1 MKENRVH
8 QRCIAAG
15 LKYISKNEDF
25 DHVIIMDADGEDRP
39 EELTS
44 LFNKSKENPS
54 KTVTLNRKKRSEG
67 PWFKFLYE
75 IYCILINLFAMKKI
89 RFGNYSLLNSRHIN
103 KIYDNSIS
111 YQINQLKKKNDV
123 FLIAHS
129 YQTPDIVYGVA
140 DSVSDSYSLSKAAR
154 DAPQQTILFSS
165 VRFMAETA
173 KIVSPHKTVLH
184 PSPEAGCT
192 LSDSITAE
200 DVRELK
206 SRYPGVPVACYIN
219 TSAEVKAEVDV
230 CVTSSNYLRI
240 CEKLPGD
247 RLIFVPDQLMGK
259 HLAEYLAGRKEVI
272 NYDGECYVHATFTG
286 EKIRSWRERTAEQ
299 GIELQVLSH
308 PECDADVIAESDIVG
323 SSEVL
328 REEALRLG
336 SEGKS
341 DIMLITECGT
351 ADRVRAESENDL
363 NLIGTCVMCRY
374 MKMTQLEDILQALRD
389 PRPEQIIELNEEI
402 IQRAQRSLDEMFRLA
417 E

>member
-1 MKENRVH
+1 MQMPSVPLPRGYLTPKLYSEEEIQAEAERLQQVINQGTLWDIEACRT
-8 QRCIAAG
+8 IA
-15 LKYISKNEDF
+15 
-25 DHVIIMDADGEDRP
+25 P
-39 EELTS
+39 LT
-44 LFNKSKENPS
+44 LE
-54 KTVTLNRKKRSEG
+54 
-67 PWFKFLYE
+67 
-75 IYCILINLFAMKKI
+75 
-89 RFGNYSLLNSRHIN
+89 
-103 KIYDNSIS
+103 
-111 YQINQLKKKNDV
+111 INQLKREKDV

-154 DAPQQTILFSS
+154 DATQQTILFSS

-192 LSDSITAE
+192 LSDSITAH
-200 DVRELK
+200 DVRNLK
-206 SRYPGVPVACYIN
+206 ARYPGVPVACYIN

-247 RLIFVPDQLMGK
+247 RIIFVPDQLMGK
-259 HLAEYLAGRKEVI
+259 HLAEHLAGHKEVI
-272 NYDGECYVHATFTG
+272 NYHGECYVHATFTG
-286 EKIRSWRERTAEQ
+286 EKIRSWRERTSEQ

-308 PECDADVIAESDIVG
+308 PECDADVIAESDVVG

-351 ADRVRAESENDL
+351 ADRVRAESENEL

-389 PRPEQIIELNEEI
+389 PHPDQIVELDEEI
-402 IQRAQRSLDEMFRLA
+402 ILRAQHSLEEMFRLA

>member
-1 MKENRVH
+1 MTMQMPSVPLPPGYLTPKLYSEEEIQAEAERLQQVINQGTLWDIEACRT
-8 QRCIAAG
+8 IA
-15 LKYISKNEDF
+15 
-25 DHVIIMDADGEDRP
+25 P
-39 EELTS
+39 LT
-44 LFNKSKENPS
+44 LE
-54 KTVTLNRKKRSEG
+54 
-67 PWFKFLYE
+67 
-75 IYCILINLFAMKKI
+75 
-89 RFGNYSLLNSRHIN
+89 
-103 KIYDNSIS
+103 
-111 YQINQLKKKNDV
+111 INQLKREKDV

-154 DAPQQTILFSS
+154 DATQQTILFSS

-192 LSDSITAE
+192 LSDSITAQ
-200 DVRELK
+200 DVRNLK
-206 SRYPGVPVACYIN
+206 ARYPGVPVACYIN

-247 RLIFVPDQLMGK
+247 RIIFVPDQLMGK
-259 HLAEYLAGRKEVI
+259 HLAEHLAGHKEVI
-272 NYDGECYVHATFTG
+272 NYHGECYVHATFTG
-286 EKIRSWRERTAEQ
+286 EKIRSWRERTSEQ

-308 PECDADVIAESDIVG
+308 PECDADVIAESDVVG

-351 ADRVRAESENDL
+351 ADRVRAESENEL

-389 PRPEQIIELNEEI
+389 PHPDQIVELDEEI
-402 IQRAQRSLDEMFRLA
+402 ILRAQHSLEEMFRLA

>member
-1 MKENRVH
+1 MSMQMPTAPLPRGSLMTKSYSEDQIEAEALRLREAIR
-8 QRCIAAG
+8 QAG
-15 LKYISKNEDF
+15 LWDLETCRTIAPLTLEINE
-25 DHVIIMDADGEDRP
+25 
-39 EELTS
+39 
-44 LFNKSKENPS
+44 
-54 KTVTLNRKKRSEG
+54 
-67 PWFKFLYE
+67 
-75 IYCILINLFAMKKI
+75 
-89 RFGNYSLLNSRHIN
+89 
-103 KIYDNSIS
+103 
-111 YQINQLKKKNDV
+111 LKAQNDV

-140 DSVSDSYSLSKAAR
+140 DSVSDSYTLSKAAR

-192 LSDSITAE
+192 LADSITAE

-206 SRYPGVPVACYIN
+206 SKYPGVPVACYIN

-240 CEKLPGD
+240 CESLPGD
-247 RLIFVPDQLMGK
+247 RLIFVPDRLMGK
-259 HLAEYLAGRKEVI
+259 HLTEYLAGRKEVI

-286 EKIRSWRERTAEQ
+286 EKIRSWRERTAAQ
-299 GIELQVLSH
+299 GIDLKVLSH
-308 PECDADVIAESDIVG
+308 PECDADVIAESDVVG
-323 SSEVL
+323 SSEAL
-328 REEALRLG
+328 MDEAIRLG
-336 SEGKS
+336 EEGS
-341 DIMLITECGT
+341 PDIMLITECGT
-351 ADRVRAESENDL
+351 ADRIRAETENEL

-389 PRPEQIIELNEEI
+389 PRPEQIIELNADVIE
-402 IQRAQRSLDEMFRLA
+402 RASRSLDEMFRLA

>member
-1 MKENRVH
+1 MSMQMPTAPLPRGSVMTKSYSEDQIEAEALRLREAIR
-8 QRCIAAG
+8 QTGLWDLETCRTIAPLTLEINE
-15 LKYISKNEDF
+15 LK
-25 DHVIIMDADGEDRP
+25 A
-39 EELTS
+39 
-44 LFNKSKENPS
+44 
-54 KTVTLNRKKRSEG
+54 
-67 PWFKFLYE
+67 
-75 IYCILINLFAMKKI
+75 
-89 RFGNYSLLNSRHIN
+89 
-103 KIYDNSIS
+103 
-111 YQINQLKKKNDV
+111 QNDV

-140 DSVSDSYSLSKAAR
+140 DSVSDSYTLSKAAR

-192 LSDSITAE
+192 LADSITAE

-206 SRYPGVPVACYIN
+206 SKYPGVPVACYIN

-240 CEKLPGD
+240 CERLPGD
-247 RLIFVPDQLMGK
+247 RLIFVPDRLMGK
-259 HLAEYLAGRKEVI
+259 HLTEYLAGRKEVI

-286 EKIRSWRERTAEQ
+286 EKIRSWRERTAAQ
-299 GIELQVLSH
+299 GINLKVLSH
-308 PECDADVIAESDIVG
+308 PECDADVIAESDVVG
-323 SSEVL
+323 SSEAL
-328 REEALRLG
+328 MDEAIRLG
-336 SEGKS
+336 EEGS
-341 DIMLITECGT
+341 PDIMLITECGT
-351 ADRVRAESENDL
+351 ADRIRAETENEL

-389 PRPEQIIELNEEI
+389 PRPEQIIELNADVIE
-402 IQRAQRSLDEMFRLA
+402 RASRSLDEMFRLA

>member
-1 MKENRVH
+1 MPSAPLPSGLLTPKSYSNEEIEVEAKRLQKAIN
-8 QRCIAAG
+8 QGSLWDIEICKTIA
-15 LKYISKNEDF
+15 
-25 DHVIIMDADGEDRP
+25 P
-39 EELTS
+39 LT
-44 LFNKSKENPS
+44 LE
-54 KTVTLNRKKRSEG
+54 
-67 PWFKFLYE
+67 
-75 IYCILINLFAMKKI
+75 
-89 RFGNYSLLNSRHIN
+89 
-103 KIYDNSIS
+103 
-111 YQINQLKKKNDV
+111 INQLKKEKDV

-129 YQTPDIVYGVA
+129 YQSPDIVYGVA

-184 PSPEAGCT
+184 PSPDAGCT

-219 TSAEVKAEVDV
+219 TTAEVKAEVDV
-230 CVTSSNYLRI
+230 CVTSSNYLKI
-240 CEKLPGD
+240 CERLPGD
-247 RLIFVPDQLMGK
+247 RIIFVPDQLMGK
-259 HLAEYLAGRKEVI
+259 HLAEHLAGKKEVI

-286 EKIRSWRERTAEQ
+286 EKIRSWRDRTAEQ

-351 ADRVRAESENDL
+351 ADRVRAESENEL

-374 MKMTQLEDILQALRD
+374 MKMTQLEDILQALRE
-389 PRPEQIIELNEEI
+389 PHPNQIIELEDEI

>member
-1 MKENRVH
+1 MSMQMPTAPLPRGSLMTKSYSEDQIEAEAHRLREAIR
-8 QRCIAAG
+8 QAG
-15 LKYISKNEDF
+15 LWDLETCRTIAPLTLEINE
-25 DHVIIMDADGEDRP
+25 
-39 EELTS
+39 
-44 LFNKSKENPS
+44 
-54 KTVTLNRKKRSEG
+54 
-67 PWFKFLYE
+67 
-75 IYCILINLFAMKKI
+75 
-89 RFGNYSLLNSRHIN
+89 
-103 KIYDNSIS
+103 
-111 YQINQLKKKNDV
+111 LKAQNDV

-140 DSVSDSYSLSKAAR
+140 DSVSDSYTLSKAAR

-192 LSDSITAE
+192 LADSITAE

-206 SRYPGVPVACYIN
+206 SKYPGVPVACYIN

-240 CEKLPGD
+240 CERLPGD
-247 RLIFVPDQLMGK
+247 RLIFVPDRLMGK
-259 HLAEYLAGRKEVI
+259 HLTEYLAGRKEVI

-286 EKIRSWRERTAEQ
+286 EKIRSWRERTAAQ
-299 GIELQVLSH
+299 GIDLKVLSH
-308 PECDADVIAESDIVG
+308 PECDADVIAESDVVG
-323 SSEVL
+323 SSEAL
-328 REEALRLG
+328 MDEAIRLG
-336 SEGKS
+336 EEGS
-341 DIMLITECGT
+341 PDIMLITECGT
-351 ADRVRAESENDL
+351 ADRIRAETENEL

-389 PRPEQIIELNEEI
+389 PRPEQIIELNADVIE
-402 IQRAQRSLDEMFRLA
+402 RASRSLDEMFRLA

>member
-1 MKENRVH
+1 MQMPTAPLPRGSLMTKSYSEDQIEAEALRLREAIRQVGLWDLETC
-8 QRCIAAG
+8 RTIAPLTLEINE
-15 LKYISKNEDF
+15 LKS
-25 DHVIIMDADGEDRP
+25 
-39 EELTS
+39 
-44 LFNKSKENPS
+44 
-54 KTVTLNRKKRSEG
+54 
-67 PWFKFLYE
+67 
-75 IYCILINLFAMKKI
+75 
-89 RFGNYSLLNSRHIN
+89 
-103 KIYDNSIS
+103 
-111 YQINQLKKKNDV
+111 QNDV

-140 DSVSDSYSLSKAAR
+140 DSVSDSYTLSKAAR

-192 LSDSITAE
+192 LADSITAE

-206 SRYPGVPVACYIN
+206 SKYPGVPVACYIN

-240 CEKLPGD
+240 CERLPGD
-247 RLIFVPDQLMGK
+247 RLIFVPDRLMGK
-259 HLAEYLAGRKEVI
+259 HLTEYLAGRKEVI

-286 EKIRSWRERTAEQ
+286 EKIRSWRERTAAQ
-299 GIELQVLSH
+299 GIDLKVLSH
-308 PECDADVIAESDIVG
+308 PECDADVIAESDVVG
-323 SSEVL
+323 SSEAL
-328 REEALRLG
+328 MDEAIRLG
-336 SEGKS
+336 EEGS
-341 DIMLITECGT
+341 PDIMLITECGT
-351 ADRVRAESENDL
+351 ADRIRAETENEL

-389 PRPEQIIELNEEI
+389 PRPEQIIELNADVIE
-402 IQRAQRSLDEMFRLA
+402 RASRSLDEMFRLA

>member
-1 MKENRVH
+1 MSMQMPTAPLPRGSLMTKSYSEDQIEAEALRLREAIR
-8 QRCIAAG
+8 QAG
-15 LKYISKNEDF
+15 LWDLETCRTIAPLTLEINE
-25 DHVIIMDADGEDRP
+25 
-39 EELTS
+39 
-44 LFNKSKENPS
+44 
-54 KTVTLNRKKRSEG
+54 
-67 PWFKFLYE
+67 
-75 IYCILINLFAMKKI
+75 
-89 RFGNYSLLNSRHIN
+89 
-103 KIYDNSIS
+103 
-111 YQINQLKKKNDV
+111 LKAQNDV

-140 DSVSDSYSLSKAAR
+140 DSVSDSYTLSKAAR

-192 LSDSITAE
+192 LADSITAE

-206 SRYPGVPVACYIN
+206 SKYPGVPVACYIN

-240 CEKLPGD
+240 CERLPGD
-247 RLIFVPDQLMGK
+247 RLIFVPDRLMGK
-259 HLAEYLAGRKEVI
+259 HLTEYLAGRKEVI

-286 EKIRSWRERTAEQ
+286 EKIRSWRERTAAQ
-299 GIELQVLSH
+299 GIDLKVLSH
-308 PECDADVIAESDIVG
+308 PECDADVIAESDVVG
-323 SSEVL
+323 SSEAL
-328 REEALRLG
+328 MDEAIRLG
-336 SEGKS
+336 EEGS
-341 DIMLITECGT
+341 PDIMLITECGT
-351 ADRVRAESENDL
+351 ADRIRAETENEL

-389 PRPEQIIELNEEI
+389 PRPEQIIELDADVIE
-402 IQRAQRSLDEMFRLA
+402 RASRSLDEMFRLA